1 MVNWS
6 QFLAF
11 SMSFGIPSAL
21 IYNAKKNPDEAG
33 VLYRVAL
40 LIGLVFGTMAMII
53 GIIVLRIG

>member
-21 IYNAKKNPDEAG
+21 IYNAKKKIRRKRECCTG
-33 VLYRVAL
+33 SRC
-40 LIGLVFGTMAMII
+40 
-53 GIIVLRIG
+53 